1 MGLQSIVKGLDSR
14 TFQQKLQDGSRS
26 RKGYKAEVRWDEGQ
40 RAGRKAEG
48 RDDGARQR
56 SGEQKDLREM
66 DRAKESAQTS
76 DGKRLAVRRGAGGGR
91 GAGEG
96 QERAK
101 GRVRVRR
108 ARQMAEVRGTERTSP
123 LEL

>member
-26 RKGYKAEVRWDEGQ
+26 HKGYKAEVRWDEGQ
-40 RAGRKAEG
+40 RAGRKADG

-56 SGEQKDLREM
+56 SGEQTDLREM
-66 DRAKESAQTS
+66 DRAKESA
-76 DGKRLAVRRGAGGGR
+76 DIKWKRLAVRRGAGGGQ

-96 QERAK
+96 QERAE

-108 ARQMAEVRGTERTSP
+108 ARQMAEVRGTERASP